1 MNCPK
6 CGKEMEKGMLETGS
20 SNVLFQIRWW
30 IGVEKGQSTMGRK
43 PVPIDTTL
51 LGGDVQLAFF
61 GSRCLEC
68 QILVI
73 EYGGEKRS

>member
-1 MNCPK
+1 MICPK

-20 SNVLFQIRWW
+20 SNVLFQTRWW

-43 PVPIDTTL
+43 PVALRTSL
-51 LGGDVQLAFF
+51 LSQQQLAFF
-61 GSRCLEC
+61 GSRCPEC

-73 EYGGEKRS
+73 EYNGEKRS